1 MSIPIAPPPLQA
13 KASSQATTALI
24 VGIVGVVCCGLA
36 APFAWYLGNKE
47 LQQIAAGLAPAAGQG
62 AAQAGKILG
71 MIGSALLILGV
82 IWIVG
87 FGGMAILSGLS
98 AAAGQ

>member
-1 MSIPIAPPPLQA
+1 MSIPIAPPPAQA
-13 KASSQATTALI
+13 AASSQATTALI

-47 LQQIAAGLAPAAGQG
+47 LQLIAAGQSSPAGQG

-71 MIGSALLILGV
+71 MVGSALLILALVWVFFAGGLA
-82 IWIVG
+82 IVQA
-87 FGGMAILSGLS
+87 MA
-98 AAAGQ
+98 ANAGK

>member
-1 MSIPIAPPPLQA
+1 MSIPISPPPMQD

-24 VGIVGVVCCGLA
+24 VGIVAIVCCQLA

-47 LQQIAAGLAPAAGQG
+47 LQLIAAGQSSPAGQG
-62 AAQAGKILG
+62 TAQAGKILG
-71 MIGSALLILGV
+71 MVGSALLILGAV
-82 IWIVG
+82 WIIF
-87 FGGMAILSGLS
+87 FGGMAIISGLS